1 MAYIES
7 RLPVNLENF
16 EEVLRSIRFC
26 EVLGINKV
34 ILEPKEYLAKIP
46 LNFKK
51 KVQKETDI
59 RICYRINLRVNDYQE
74 FKSKIRNFNNF
85 SDILSIESLSKEVQ
99 LQSAKDSR
107 VDIVSF
113 SDPEILKTLTP
124 GVISLTKQN
133 NSFVEFS
140 LAPIMIK
147 DKTSQSKNFRSL
159 YKFIHL
165 ALKLKANYLING
177 NFTDVFDYRH
187 PRSLIS
193 ISNSLLGIPLNLAKI
208 GYRDNP
214 KRLIDKI
221 KIPHDKN
228 LEQGVRIL

>member
-1 MAYIES
+1 LAYIES
-7 RLPVNLENF
+7 RIPVNLESF
-16 EEVLRSIRFC
+16 EDVLRSIRFC
-26 EVLGINKV
+26 EKLGIKNV
-34 ILEPKEYLAKIP
+34 ILEPKKFLTKIP

-51 KVQKETDI
+51 KVQKETEI
-59 RICYRINLRVNDYQE
+59 KIYYRINLRVNDYQE

-85 SDILSIESLSKEVQ
+85 GDVLSIESSSKEVQ

-113 SDPEILKTLTP
+113 SDPEVLKTLTS

-147 DKTSQSKNFRSL
+147 ERTSQSKNFRNL
-159 YKFIHL
+159 YKFIQL
-165 ALKLKANYLING
+165 ALKLNANFLING

-193 ISNSLLGIPLNLAKI
+193 LSKSLLGIPLNMAKKAF
-208 GYRDNP
+208 RDNP
-214 KRLIDKI
+214 KRLLEKI
-221 KIPHDKN
+221 NLAHDKN
-228 LEQGVRIL
+228 LEQGVRLI